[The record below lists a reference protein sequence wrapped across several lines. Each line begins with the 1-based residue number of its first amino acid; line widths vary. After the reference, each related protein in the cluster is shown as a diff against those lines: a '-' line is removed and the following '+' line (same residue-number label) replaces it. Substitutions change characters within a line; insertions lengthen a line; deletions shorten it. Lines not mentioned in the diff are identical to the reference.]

1 MLGNPNADVLVRNY
15 CGKTLG
21 DILDV
26 LPREWISEDLMEAL
40 MKKGVC
46 LSPAITTH
54 KNFHNSNGWEGD
66 RQKQVGFVQRVPDKD
81 NLIVSFC
88 SGEYYS
94 VLANEVVK
102 VVLLD
107 RGHHVQLKEDVK
119 KPRLNLISNISEEKY
134 V

>member
-1 MLGNPNADVLVRNY
+1 M
-15 CGKTLG
+15 
-21 DILDV
+21 
-26 LPREWISEDLMEAL
+26 
-40 MKKGVC
+40 
-46 LSPAITTH
+46 
-54 KNFHNSNGWEGD
+54 
-66 RQKQVGFVQRVPDKD
+66 QRVPDKD

-88 SGEYYS
+88 SGDYN